1 MKKTLDI
8 IRTLLKILCGI
19 SLVAMVVTVFMQTVS
34 RNIFSHSFAWVEEF
48 AGICMV
54 WITFLGAALT
64 TSYDSH
70 TRIDVLLRALPK
82 KISIVLAIVGHLLC
96 IVFSIVLVKYAGQLV
111 STTTKKTMA
120 MHIPY
125 EIYYY
130 PLVIGGALTVIFFL
144 VLIAQEIQKLKGP
157 ADKTAGNEGGEAK

>member
-1 MKKTLDI
+1 MKKILDI

-19 SLVAMVVTVFMQTVS
+19 SLVAMVVTVFIQTTS
-34 RNIFSHSFAWVEEF
+34 RNLFSHSFPWVEEF

-82 KISIVLAIVGHLLC
+82 KIAAILAIIGHILC
-96 IVFSIVLVKYAGQLV
+96 IVFSIVIVKYAGVLV
-111 STTTKKTMA
+111 NTTTKKTMA

-125 EIYYY
+125 QIYYY

-144 VLIAQEIQKLKGP
+144 VLIAQEIQKMTGHS
-157 ADKTAGNEGGEAK
+157 DETVGNEGGETK